1 MSASLVSGG
10 RVVEEL
16 LLLPP
21 LAGVLKRFNAV
32 VREAPPDAAVALEL
46 TAGPA
51 AGAADES
58 EEEPVVEPPEASLPE
73 LGAAVLE
80 EDEAVCEGL
89 KVGVLEMALVLARD
103 ADGSAVLGP
112 CRTPRS

>member
-1 MSASLVSGG
+1 MVSGG
-10 RVVEEL
+10 RVVAEL

-21 LAGVLKRFNAV
+21 LAGVLKRFNAA
-32 VREAPPDAAVALEL
+32 VREVPPEAEVALEL
-46 TAGPA
+46 TAGPV

-58 EEEPVVEPPEASLPE
+58 EEEPVVDALEASLPE

-80 EDEAVCEGL
+80 EDALVWEGL